1 MTNLKAIIDPQSYK
15 VFAGPDWPS
24 FNDIVDNKISHLP
37 HIAKEVAE
45 FVQMQQQNYNA
56 ITASGGDLELAN
68 QQRQQQQFYDK
79 QYSGP
84 PCRVPWDTLGINANG
99 DAYICSCS
107 SWIPLFV
114 GNILEVE
121 DIFELL
127 NSNKAQRIRQE
138 ILAGRYYY
146 CNNKIC
152 NFFSNKSPTLYNDT
166 GSQEPLL
173 EELTEATKVR
183 HLPKNLILDFDYTC
197 NLHCGSCRTQTI
209 NFNNDH
215 VRRPI
220 NFRIVEKIKR
230 LIIDQIDQQPMSIR
244 WCGGELFI
252 SAAYLD
258 LLEYISAQN
267 KPTIKH
273 IIQTNGHY
281 LQSRRQLIQQLAPN
295 IQSFWVSFDA
305 ATADTYRQVRR
316 GGSWDQLLKNVHWLM
331 NFLESN
337 QFKFSVS
344 ATFVVQLDN
353 YKEIPQFVELCSTFN
368 IKDIQ
373 LQKMWNW
380 GTWPQEEF
388 NEKNIYNPQHPLYA
402 DLSEIFA
409 QAKQTIK
416 Y

>member
-1 MTNLKAIIDPQSYK
+1 MIDLRDIIDPQSYK
-15 VFAGPDWPS
+15 AFAGPDWPS
-24 FNDIVDNKISHLP
+24 LEEIVNNKISPLS

-45 FVQMQQQNYNA
+45 FIHMQQQNYNA
-56 ITASGGDLELAN
+56 ITASGADLELAN

-79 QYSGP
+79 QYSGS
-84 PCRVPWDTLGINANG
+84 PCQVPWDTLGINANG
-99 DAYICSCS
+99 DAYICSS
-107 SWIPLFV
+107 PSWIPLFV

-121 DIFELL
+121 NIFELL

-152 NFFSNKSPTLYNDT
+152 GFFASKSPNLYNDT

-173 EELTEATKVR
+173 EEFTEATKVR

-209 NFNNDH
+209 NYNNDH

-220 NFRIVEKIKR
+220 NFKIVEKIKR
-230 LIIDQIDQQPMSIR
+230 LVIDQIDQQPMSIR

-281 LQSRRQLIQQLAPN
+281 LQSRQQLIEQLAPH

-316 GGSWDQLLKNVHWLM
+316 GGSWDQLLKNVNWLM

-337 QFKFSVS
+337 QYKFSVS
-344 ATFVVQLDN
+344 ACFVVQLDN
-353 YKEIPQFVELCSTFN
+353 YKEIPQFVELCSKFK

-388 NEKNIYNPQHPLYA
+388 DEKNIYNPQHPLYA
-402 DLSEIFA
+402 DLSETFA

>member
-1 MTNLKAIIDPQSYK
+1 MINLRDIVDPLSYK
-15 VFAGPDWPS
+15 AFSGPDWPS
-24 FNDIVDNKISHLP
+24 FDDVVDNKISHLP

-45 FVQMQQQNYNA
+45 FVQMQQQNYHA

-79 QYSGP
+79 QYSGS

-99 DAYICSCS
+99 DAYICSS
-107 SWIPLFV
+107 PSWIPLFV

-152 NFFSNKSPTLYNDT
+152 NFFAGKSPDLYNDT

-173 EELTEATKVR
+173 EEFTEATKVR

-267 KPTIKH
+267 KSTIKH

-281 LQSRRQLIQQLAPN
+281 LQSRQQLIQQLAPH

-305 ATADTYRQVRR
+305 ATADTYHRVRR

-331 NFLESN
+331 NFLKSN
-337 QFKFSVS
+337 QYKFSVS

-368 IKDIQ
+368 IKDIL

-380 GTWPQEEF
+380 GTWPQKEF
-388 NEKNIYNPQHPLYA
+388 DKNNIYNPQHPLYA
-402 DLSEIFA
+402 DLSKMFA

>member
-1 MTNLKAIIDPQSYK
+1 MIDLRNIIDPLAYK

-24 FNDIVDNKISHLP
+24 LNDIVDNKISHLP

-56 ITASGGDLELAN
+56 ITASGDKLELAN
-68 QQRQQQQFYDK
+68 QQRQQQQFYNK
-79 QYSGP
+79 QYSGS

-99 DAYICSCS
+99 DAYICSS
-107 SWIPLFV
+107 PSWIPLFV

-152 NFFSNKSPTLYNDT
+152 SFFSNKSPTLYNDT

-173 EELTEATKVR
+173 EEFTEATKVR

-197 NLHCGSCRTQTI
+197 NLHCGSCRTHVM
-209 NFNNDH
+209 NFNNDR

-220 NFRIVEKIKR
+220 NFRIVEKIKH
-230 LIIDQIDQQPMSIR
+230 LIIDQVDQQPMSIR

-252 SAAYLD
+252 SAAYMD
-258 LLEYISAQN
+258 LLEYITAQN

-281 LQSRRQLIQQLAPN
+281 LQSRQQLIEQLAPH

-305 ATADTYRQVRR
+305 ATADTYRKVRR
-316 GGSWDQLLKNVHWLM
+316 GGSWDQLLKNVNWLM

-337 QFKFSVS
+337 QLKFSVS
-344 ATFVVQLDN
+344 ACFVVQLDN
-353 YKEIPQFVELCSTFN
+353 YSEIPQFVELCSRYKIT
-368 IKDIQ
+368 DIQ

-388 NEKNIYNPQHPLYA
+388 DKKNIYNPQHSLYA
-402 DLSEIFA
+402 DLSKIFA
-409 QAKQTIK
+409 QAKQKIK

>member
-1 MTNLKAIIDPQSYK
+1 MIDLRDIIDPQSYK

-24 FNDIVDNKISHLP
+24 LEDIVNDKISTLP

-45 FVQMQQQNYNA
+45 FVQMQQQNYKA
-56 ITASGGDLELAN
+56 ITASGSNLELAN

-79 QYSGP
+79 QYSGS
-84 PCRVPWDTLGINANG
+84 PCRIPWDTLGINANG
-99 DAYICSCS
+99 DAYICSS
-107 SWIPLFV
+107 PSWIPLFV

-127 NSNKAQRIRQE
+127 NSKKAQQIRQE

-152 NFFSNKSPTLYNDT
+152 KFFAEKSPNLYNKT
-166 GSQEPLL
+166 GSQDPLL
-173 EELTEATKVR
+173 EEFTEATQVQ
-183 HLPKNLILDFDYTC
+183 HLPENLILDFDSTC

-215 VRRPI
+215 IRRPI
-220 NFRIVEKIKR
+220 NFRIVEKIKS
-230 LIIDQIDQQPMSIR
+230 LIIDQVDQQPMSIR

-281 LQSRRQLIQQLAPN
+281 LQSRQQLIEQLAPH
-295 IQSFWVSFDA
+295 IQSFWISFDA
-305 ATADTYRQVRR
+305 ATADTYHQVRQ
-316 GGSWDQLLKNVHWLM
+316 GGSWNQLLKNVNWLM

-388 NEKNIYNPQHPLYA
+388 DEKNIYNLQHPLYA
-402 DLSEIFA
+402 DLSKIFA
-409 QAKQTIK
+409 QAKQIIK

>member
-1 MTNLKAIIDPQSYK
+1 MSDLKDIIDPQLYK
-15 VFAGPDWPS
+15 TFAGPDWPS
-24 FNDIVDNKISHLP
+24 LDDIIANKISHLP

-56 ITASGGDLELAN
+56 ITESGGNIELAN

-79 QYSGP
+79 QYSGS
-84 PCRVPWDTLGINANG
+84 PCRIPWDTLGINANG
-99 DAYICSCS
+99 DAYICSS
-107 SWIPLFV
+107 PSWIPLFV

-121 DIFELL
+121 DIFDLL
-127 NSNKAQRIRQE
+127 NSHKAQRIRQE

-152 NFFSNKSPTLYNDT
+152 NFFSDKSPDLYNDT

-173 EELTEATKVR
+173 EKFTEATKAR

-197 NLHCGSCRTQTI
+197 NLHCGSCRIQTI
-209 NFNNDH
+209 NYNNDH
-215 VRRPI
+215 VRKPI
-220 NFRIVEKIKR
+220 NLKIVEKIKR
-230 LIIDQIDQQPMSIR
+230 LIIDKVDQQPMSIR

-252 SAAYLD
+252 SAVYLD
-258 LLEYISAQN
+258 LLEYILAQN

-281 LQSRRQLIQQLAPN
+281 LQSKQQLIQQLAPHVN
-295 IQSFWVSFDA
+295 SFWISFDA
-305 ATADTYRQVRR
+305 ATADTYHRVRR
-316 GGSWDQLLKNVHWLM
+316 GGSWNQLLKNVNWLM
-331 NFLESN
+331 SCLESKK
-337 QFKFSVS
+337 FKFPVS
-344 ATFVVQLDN
+344 ACFVVQLDN
-353 YKEIPQFVELCSTFN
+353 YQEIPQFVELCSTLK
-368 IKDIQ
+368 IKDVQ

-388 NEKNIYNPQHPLYA
+388 DKKNIYNPQHPLYA
-402 DLSEIFA
+402 DLSKKFA
-409 QAKQTIK
+409 AAKRTIK

>member
-1 MTNLKAIIDPQSYK
+1 MTDLGKIISYK
-15 VFAGPDWPS
+15 DYQIFAGPDWPS
-24 FNDIVDNKISHLP
+24 YQDIIDQQHITNKSIR
-37 HIAKEVAE
+37 KEVVE
-45 FVQMQQQNYNA
+45 FIQMQQQNYNA
-56 ITASGGDLELAN
+56 ITASGSSLELAN

-79 QYSGP
+79 QYSGS
-84 PCRVPWDTLGINANG
+84 PCQVPWDTLGINANG
-99 DAYICSCS
+99 DAYICSS
-107 SWIPLFV
+107 PSWIPLFV
-114 GNILEVE
+114 GNILEVD

-127 NSNKAQRIRQE
+127 NSKKAQRIRQE

-152 NFFSNKSPTLYNDT
+152 GFFSEKSPNLYNET

-173 EELTEATKVR
+173 EEFTEATQVR
-183 HLPKNLILDFDYTC
+183 RLPKNLILDFDYTC
-197 NLHCGSCRTQTI
+197 NLRCGSCRTHTI

-220 NFRIVEKIKR
+220 NFQIVEKIKR
-230 LIIDQIDQQPMSIR
+230 LIIDRVDRESMIIR

-281 LQSRRQLIQQLAPN
+281 LQSRQQLIQQLAPH

-305 ATADTYRQVRR
+305 ATADTYHQVRR
-316 GGSWDQLLKNVHWLM
+316 GGSWDQLLKNVNWLM
-331 NFLESN
+331 NFLENN
-337 QFKFSVS
+337 QYKFSVS

-353 YKEIPQFVELCSTFN
+353 YKEIPQFVELCSAFK
-368 IKDIQ
+368 IKDVQ

-380 GTWPQEEF
+380 GTWPQKEF
-388 NEKNIYNPQHPLYA
+388 NEKNIYNPQHPLYT
-402 DLSEIFA
+402 DLSKMFA
-409 QAKQTIK
+409 QANQTIK

>member
-1 MTNLKAIIDPQSYK
+1 MIDLRNIIDPKSYK

-24 FNDIVDNKISHLP
+24 LEEIVNNKISPLS

-45 FVQMQQQNYNA
+45 FIHMQQQNYNA
-56 ITASGGDLELAN
+56 ITASGRDLELAN

-79 QYSGP
+79 QYLGS
-84 PCRVPWDTLGINANG
+84 PCRVPWNTLGINANG
-99 DAYICSCS
+99 DAYICSS
-107 SWIPLFV
+107 PSWIPLFV

-127 NSNKAQRIRQE
+127 NSKKAQRIRQE

-152 NFFSNKSPTLYNDT
+152 NFFSNKSPILYNDT

-173 EELTEATKVR
+173 EEFTEATKVR

-197 NLHCGSCRTQTI
+197 NLYCGSCRTQTI

-230 LIIDQIDQQPMSIR
+230 LIIDQVDQQPMSIR

-281 LQSRRQLIQQLAPN
+281 LQSRQQLIEQLAPH

-316 GGSWDQLLKNVHWLM
+316 GGSWNQLLKNVNWLM

-344 ATFVVQLDN
+344 AAFVVQLDN

-380 GTWPQEEF
+380 GTWTQKEF

-402 DLSEIFA
+402 DLAETFA

>member
-1 MTNLKAIIDPQSYK
+1 MIDIRKIIDPKSYK
-15 VFAGPDWPS
+15 MFAGPDWPS
-24 FNDIVDNKISHLP
+24 LDDIADNKISHLP

-45 FVQMQQQNYNA
+45 FVQMQQENYNA
-56 ITASGGDLELAN
+56 ITASGADLELAN

-79 QYSGP
+79 QYLGSS
-84 PCRVPWDTLGINANG
+84 CRVPWDTLGINANG
-99 DAYICSCS
+99 DAYICSS
-107 SWIPLFV
+107 PSWIPLFV

-127 NSNKAQRIRQE
+127 NSKKAQRIRQE

-152 NFFSNKSPTLYNDT
+152 GFFASKSPTLYNDT

-173 EELTEATKVR
+173 EEFTEATKVR

-197 NLHCGSCRTQTI
+197 NLHCGSCRTHTI

-220 NFRIVEKIKR
+220 NFRIVEKIKC
-230 LIIDQIDQQPMSIR
+230 LIIDQVDQQPMSIR

-281 LQSRRQLIQQLAPN
+281 LQSKRQLIEQLAPH

-344 ATFVVQLDN
+344 ACFVVQLDN
-353 YKEIPQFVELCSTFN
+353 YKEIPQFVELCSTFK

-388 NEKNIYNPQHPLYA
+388 DEKNIYNPQHPLYA
-402 DLSEIFA
+402 DLSKIFA

>member
-1 MTNLKAIIDPQSYK
+1 MTDLRDIIDPLSYK
-15 VFAGPDWPS
+15 VFSGPDWPS
-24 FNDIVDNKISHLP
+24 FDDIVDNKISHLP

-56 ITASGGDLELAN
+56 ITASGSSLEVAN

-84 PCRVPWDTLGINANG
+84 PCQVPWDTLGINANG
-99 DAYICSCS
+99 DAYICSS
-107 SWIPLFV
+107 PSWIPLFV
-114 GNILEVE
+114 GNILEVD

-127 NSNKAQRIRQE
+127 NSKKAQRIRQE

-152 NFFSNKSPTLYNDT
+152 GFFSKKSPTLYNDM

-173 EELTEATKVR
+173 EEFTEATQVR
-183 HLPKNLILDFDYTC
+183 RLPKNLILDFDYTC
-197 NLHCGSCRTQTI
+197 NLRCGSCRTDTI

-220 NFRIVEKIKR
+220 NFQIVEKIKR
-230 LIIDQIDQQPMSIR
+230 LIIDRVNCESMIIR

-281 LQSRRQLIQQLAPN
+281 LQSRQQLIEQLAPN
-295 IQSFWVSFDA
+295 IHSFWVSFDA
-305 ATADTYRQVRR
+305 ATADTYHQVRR
-316 GGSWDQLLKNVHWLM
+316 GGSWDQLLKNVNWLM
-331 NFLESN
+331 NFLENS

-344 ATFVVQLDN
+344 ANFVVQLDN
-353 YKEIPQFVELCSTFN
+353 YKEIPQFVELCSALK
-368 IKDIQ
+368 IKDVQ

-380 GTWPQEEF
+380 GTWPQKEF
-388 NEKNIYNPQHPLYA
+388 DEKNIYNPQHPLYT
-402 DLSEIFA
+402 DLSKMFA